1 MGWGG
6 GTVIGAWG
14 EGARTPSG
22 LGGGGRALGPCTHG
36 GRREFRG
43 RPAGRPS
50 RRQLP
55 APFFSATRRRTR
67 RRCDAFAR
75 CCVTGAEGARVSRP
89 VRVESHGS
97 GDPCHAESGR
107 STSCGRS
114 CRRRRAERARLRE
127 GATGAVEK
135 VCGRAGKIPE
145 RRAALQPPREI
156 PERGLKHRDACRR
169 RLVPGR
175 RPASSGFSGER
186 KPACARVMRPSL
198 YFSPA
203 PFSLVDPHVHLWALR
218 RLNYPWPAGVPSLH
232 PRHRSEG
239 DRRACGPVAVTHRQ
253 LAPPITL
260 VRQCPA
266 VRFVFR

>member
-1 MGWGG
+1 MSFAAAPP
-6 GTVIGAWG
+6 V
-14 EGARTPSG
+14 
-22 LGGGGRALGPCTHG
+22 GRAVASFPRRFSQRRVAGRGGAATHLRG
-36 GRREFRG
+36 AVLPGRRG
-43 RPAGRPS
+43 
-50 RRQLP
+50 
-55 APFFSATRRRTR
+55 
-67 RRCDAFAR
+67 
-75 CCVTGAEGARVSRP
+75 
-89 VRVESHGS
+89 HGS
-97 GDPCHAESGR
+97 GDPCRAESGR

-114 CRRRRAERARLRE
+114 RRRRRAERARPTE

-135 VCGRAGKIPE
+135 VCGRAGKIPG

-186 KPACARVMRPSL
+186 KPACARAMRPSL
-198 YFSPA
+198 CFSPA
-203 PFSLVDPHVHLWALR
+203 PFSLVDPHLHLWALR

-232 PRHRSEG
+232 RRHLSEG
-239 DRRACGPVAVTHRQ
+239 DRRACGPVTVTHRQ